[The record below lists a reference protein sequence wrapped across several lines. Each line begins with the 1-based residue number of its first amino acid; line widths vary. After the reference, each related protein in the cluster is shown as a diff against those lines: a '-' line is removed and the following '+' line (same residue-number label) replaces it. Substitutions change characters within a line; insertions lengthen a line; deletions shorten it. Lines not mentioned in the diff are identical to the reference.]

1 DPSAGE
7 LSVSN
12 DRGGPVPPARLVSD
26 GGNSTITVV
35 TLAQG
40 LARHRPCVGSG
51 RRRDIRGRRRRERI
65 VRRWRRREGIGGRGR
80 RGHLRFGS
88 RRRRQRGL
96 LCHHHHRRI
105 RGGRRRHHIRRRR
118 QERVTDRWQPVGS
131 GRYFFGCRRKE
142 HVAAELP
149 LESATATDPYAAAL
163 AGGGGGSI
171 GQRRG
176 RVAAV
181 PADVESTRLRPVL
194 EAAGEE
200 CPLD

>member
-1 DPSAGE
+1 
-7 LSVSN
+7 
-12 DRGGPVPPARLVSD
+12 
-26 GGNSTITVV
+26 
-35 TLAQG
+35 
-40 LARHRPCVGSG
+40 
-51 RRRDIRGRRRRERI
+51 
-65 VRRWRRREGIGGRGR
+65 
-80 RGHLRFGS
+80 
-88 RRRRQRGL
+88 
-96 LCHHHHRRI
+96 
-105 RGGRRRHHIRRRR
+105 RR

-149 LESATATDPYAAAL
+149 RESATATDPYAAAL
-163 AGGGGGSI
+163 AGGGGCSI

-200 CPLD
+200 CPLDIAGVEPIAIDRSATCRVSDPRNQSRAVRAPGRVPAGDVRRTRNRVDQRQQRYGSKHAAGRY